1 MFFSTVCFQFWVD
14 KLHQGV
20 PLHQH
25 VSEGGAGED
34 PHNFGAERRQVLET
48 AGKYFVHSLLVT
60 GSHGYQLVFDVRVL
74 TMFYFALVL
83 PGNQSQLNPRTAHEE
98 KFLIMTEILLS

>member
-25 VSEGGAGED
+25 VSEGGAGE
-34 PHNFGAERRQVLET
+34 NS
-48 AGKYFVHSLLVT
+48 Y
-60 GSHGYQLVFDVRVL
+60 
-74 TMFYFALVL
+74 
-83 PGNQSQLNPRTAHEE
+83 
-98 KFLIMTEILLS
+98 

>member
-1 MFFSTVCFQFWVD
+1 MLLLTVVLDLGVD
-14 KLHQGV
+14 PLHQGV

-48 AGKYFVHSLLVT
+48 ARKYFVHSLLVT

-98 KFLIMTEILLS
+98 KFLIMIEILLS